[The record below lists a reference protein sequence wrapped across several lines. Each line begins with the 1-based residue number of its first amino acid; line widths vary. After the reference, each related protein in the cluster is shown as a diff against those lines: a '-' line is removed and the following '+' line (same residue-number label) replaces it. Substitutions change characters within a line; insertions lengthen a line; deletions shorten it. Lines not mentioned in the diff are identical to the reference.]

1 MKNRF
6 EAKEKNKVK
15 DRNWK
20 MFAVLL
26 ASGEDEYK
34 GEGRKKIYHPHNV
47 FIVVTKLID
56 FTDHEK
62 SKVFFWKLPN
72 KKSKKSEIS

>member
-1 MKNRF
+1 MRNRF
-6 EAKEKNKVK
+6 AAKEKNKVK

-34 GEGRKKIYHPHNV
+34 GEGRKKNISPSQRLYSSNKINR
-47 FIVVTKLID
+47 FYGSWKIKGFLLKT
-56 FTDHEK
+56 
-62 SKVFFWKLPN
+62 SK
-72 KKSKKSEIS
+72 